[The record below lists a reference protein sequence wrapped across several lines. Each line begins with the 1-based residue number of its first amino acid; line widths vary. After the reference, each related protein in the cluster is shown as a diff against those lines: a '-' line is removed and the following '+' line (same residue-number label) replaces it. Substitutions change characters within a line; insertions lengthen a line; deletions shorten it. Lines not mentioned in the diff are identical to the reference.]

1 MDHVWYDSSLM
12 QGKPKKT
19 CNMKI
24 MLTAAALCLGMMSA
38 QAQSDKVQDATSPRN
53 CLTSTTD
60 KDWSSLGLSTEQS
73 AQVKDLQDEWRKA
86 ESAKSVDAK
95 TGTKTS
101 PMMDS
106 YEAKVKEVLTPEQYE
121 NWVKWCST
129 HATKEVKHKAE
140 SATST
145 DEEMTE

>member
-1 MDHVWYDSSLM
+1 
-12 QGKPKKT
+12 
-19 CNMKI
+19 MKI

-38 QAQSDKVQDATSPRN
+38 NAQSEKMQDVTSPKN

-60 KDWSSLGLSTEQS
+60 KDWASLGLSTEQS
-73 AQVKDLQDEWRKA
+73 AKVMDLQGEWRKA

-95 TGTKTS
+95 TGTNTS

-129 HATKEVKHKAE
+129 HASKEVKQKAE
-140 SATST
+140 SATSV
-145 DEEMTE
+145 DEEITE